1 MKKGV
6 IATFSFLLL
15 TMTFLVS
22 GDYLWAKTKFLDT
35 TFAAE
40 LCKQWNASALPA
52 KLGSSGNG
60 WVTTGGKSK
69 QIMQVFAKNCNN
81 PKVQL
86 VIEDQGGK
94 AMCTGSGAASG
105 TPDWQFGPKTSD
117 WKKWATKWSA
127 MHMPAL
133 MSTFKG
139 DIGVA
144 KKNLKNF
151 GLFWKAAA
159 KAVDAT
165 GSDYS
170 CD

>member
-6 IATFSFLLL
+6 LATFSYLLIMAGL
-15 TMTFLVS
+15 LVT
-22 GDYLWAKTKFLDT
+22 GDYLWAKVKFLDT
-35 TFAAE
+35 AFAKE
-40 LCKQWNASALPA
+40 LCNQWNNSKLPD

-60 WVTTGGKSK
+60 WVNTGGKSK
-69 QIMQVFAKNCNN
+69 QVMQVFARNCNN

-86 VIEDQGGK
+86 IIEDQGGK
-94 AMCTGSGAASG
+94 AKCTGSGPASG
-105 TPDWQFGPKTSD
+105 TPDWQFGPKTAE
-117 WKKWATKWSA
+117 WKKWAKRWSA
-127 MHMPAL
+127 MNMPAL

-159 KAVDAT
+159 KTVEAT